1 MLTTLYRKDPQTMV
15 DKNIASLVL
24 IVFLLVYNKP
34 VQWTYSNS
42 VIYISL
48 KIPHTGDIESLDQ
61 CGS

>member
-1 MLTTLYRKDPQTMV
+1 MLTNLYRKDPQTMV

-24 IVFLLVYNKP
+24 IVFLLVYDKL

-48 KIPHTGDIESLDQ
+48 RKQ
-61 CGS
+61 